1 MEEKDI
7 KITINVGC
15 LEKSRVKKEQIAGY
29 LLRAIAGVTAN
40 NKGIITNYT
49 CEIGS
54 KSVSDTETE

>member
-1 MEEKDI
+1 MIKMTLDI
-7 KITINVGC
+7 KCTD
-15 LEKSRVKKEQIAGY
+15 KSRVQEEQLVGY

-49 CEIGS
+49 FEIGS